1 MKDQA
6 PSLPLFSPAADSLA
20 GQRLVVL
27 GGTAGIGLATA
38 QAAAHAGA
46 AVVVVSSR
54 ADRVAQALA
63 QLPAGATGHCADLTD
78 EAQVQALFARI
89 GRFDHLVFTAGDA
102 LQLGDVADTALGQVR
117 QAFELRYFGA
127 LAAVKHAAPQLAP
140 GGSIVLT
147 TGIAALR
154 PGRGWAVGASICGA
168 MDALTRALA
177 VELAPIRVNAVS
189 PGVVKTD
196 LWAPL
201 AAADRQAL
209 YEQTGQRLPVGRVG
223 EAADVAQTYL
233 YLLRE
238 KFSTGQTI
246 VVDGGAVLV

>member
-1 MKDQA
+1 MTDQA
-6 PSLPLFSPAADSLA
+6 HSLPATSDFLADK
-20 GQRLVVL
+20 RVVVL

-38 QAAAHAGA
+38 QAAAAAGA
-46 AVVVVSSR
+46 TVVVVSSQPE
-54 ADRVAQALA
+54 RVAQAVA
-63 QLPAGATGHCADLTD
+63 QLPAGATGHAADLTD
-78 EAQVQALFARI
+78 EARVQELFARV
-89 GRFDHLVFTAGDA
+89 GAFDHLVFTAGDA
-102 LQLGDVADTALGQVR
+102 LQLGDLAATALDQVR
-117 QAFELRYFGA
+117 RAFELRYFGA
-127 LAAVKHAAPQLAP
+127 LAAVRHAVPRLRP

-147 TGIAALR
+147 SGIAALR

-177 VELAPIRVNAVS
+177 VELAPIRVNAVA

-201 AAADRQAL
+201 PAAEREAL
-209 YEQTGQRLPVGRVG
+209 YAQTGQRLPVGRVG

-238 KFSTGQTI
+238 RFSTGQTI